1 LAQFGSAN
9 HLRSKGEGILPML
22 TDSLSALLSQRRT
35 AVGRRLAPIVP
46 KLILVAAAAILTSPA
61 AAQNLLERSRAA
73 PAYEEPEQSPPAFTP
88 PRESRPPAPHSAVL
102 PLPGA
107 VPAPGQPAKPGT
119 APAAEEPAPPYEP
132 QLLRLSELLGA
143 LTYLQNLCGG
153 QSGQVWRDKMTAL
166 MDAETQDE
174 TRRERLAGAYNRGFK
189 GYELNYRQCTA
200 NAQAII
206 TRFLNE
212 SGRIARDVTRRY
224 GTS

>member
-1 LAQFGSAN
+1 MA
-9 HLRSKGEGILPML
+9 
-22 TDSLSALLSQRRT
+22 
-35 AVGRRLAPIVP
+35 
-46 KLILVAAAAILTSPA
+46 SPT
-61 AAQNLLERSRAA
+61 AAQNLLERSA
-73 PAYEEPEQSPPAFTP
+73 SPPPYVEQERP
-88 PRESRPPAPHSAVL
+88 PSFFAPPPQPPAPSQPAPHSAAL
-102 PLPGA
+102 PPLPGA

-119 APAAEEPAPPYEP
+119 APTAPAEEEPAPPYEP

-153 QSGQVWRDKMTAL
+153 QSGQIWRDKMTAL
-166 MDAETQDE
+166 MDAETQNE
-174 TRRERLAGAYNRGFK
+174 IRRERLAGAYNRGFK
-189 GYELNYRQCTA
+189 GYELNYRQCTP

>member
-1 LAQFGSAN
+1 RSAA
-9 HLRSKGEGILPML
+9 LP
-22 TDSLSALLSQRRT
+22 
-35 AVGRRLAPIVP
+35 
-46 KLILVAAAAILTSPA
+46 
-61 AAQNLLERSRAA
+61 
-73 PAYEEPEQSPPAFTP
+73 
-88 PRESRPPAPHSAVL
+88 

-107 VPAPGQPAKPGT
+107 TPATPGQPAKPGESPA

-166 MDAETQDE
+166 MDAETQNE

-189 GYELNYRQCTA
+189 GYELNYRQCTP
-200 NAQAII
+200 NAEAII
-206 TRFLNE
+206 TRFLDE
-212 SGRIARDVTRRY
+212 SGRIARDVGRRY